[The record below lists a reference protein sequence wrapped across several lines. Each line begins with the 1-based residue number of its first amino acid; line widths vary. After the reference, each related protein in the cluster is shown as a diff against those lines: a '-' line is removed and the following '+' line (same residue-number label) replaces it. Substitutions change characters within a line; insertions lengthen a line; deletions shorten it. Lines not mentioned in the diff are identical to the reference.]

1 MKPKHNLLPAF
12 SLFLFLALFAALV
25 MYLSQQP
32 PNPLPANA
40 PPTDFSAE
48 RAFRHVEALAREPR
62 PIGTAAHART
72 RNYIMSELLALGLDP
87 QIQAATVVDPKSAV
101 DPKWSVA
108 GNVQNVIARLAGAGG
123 SKAILLVSHYDSVA
137 TGPGASDDGA
147 GVATLLETART
158 LKAGPPLKN
167 DVLLLFTDGEE
178 VGLLGARGFVEQHP
192 WAKEVGLALNFDT
205 GGDAGV
211 VYTYETSPGNAGLI
225 PEYAQAAPYP
235 VASSMMYEVYQTM
248 PNESDFTPLKQAGI
262 AGFNFAHIGGKYRYH
277 TMTENSDNLD
287 RRSLQHHGSY
297 ALSLTQHFGNM
308 DLTNL
313 HRDSNL
319 VYFNILNLGLLY
331 YPEAWALPLAI
342 LTALLFVGLVMF
354 GRARGS
360 VSLAGLL
367 LGALA
372 FLLDV
377 LVSTGAVWLVWQG
390 LLKLYPQYGAV
401 IDTHNGFFYWLAFIT
416 LTLAVTAALYNLLRR
431 RLRLADLALGA
442 LLWWL
447 IPTVVVSQVMPG
459 VSYWLE
465 WPLLF
470 SLIGLGLLWLLPGQ
484 ELAAWRR
491 VGLLAAAGVPALVIF
506 SWSIY
511 AFYLALGTDLMMVP
525 VFLMALLLG
534 LFIPH
539 LDLLARPFP
548 WALPAVAGLV
558 TVTAL
563 IAGSLTAAPDAAH
576 PQADSI
582 FYALN
587 ADTGQALWI
596 SEDSQPDVWTSQFL
610 GTAFK
615 RGELPELFPHL
626 SDEFLSA
633 PAPVLD
639 LATPKVDLL
648 SDRSTGGI
656 RTLRLHVTTPSQVP
670 WVEVSI
676 GSASPISAITLAGT
690 RIPYQD
696 DPAQSHPNGYLKTC
710 QYWAPPALGFDL
722 AVEVVPPGN
731 VKVFVRD
738 YGFGLPQIPG
748 FTYNP
753 RPADHMPRA
762 REYLPKNKT
771 DTVLVSKTFVFDEQ
785 K

>member
-1 MKPKHNLLPAF
+1 MKPKNNFLPAF
-12 SLFLFLALFAALV
+12 SLFLFLALLTAWV
-25 MYLSQQP
+25 IYLSQQAPNSLP
-32 PNPLPANA
+32 PNA

-62 PIGTAAHART
+62 PIGTAAHARA
-72 RNYIMSELLALGLDP
+72 RNYIVSELQALGFDP
-87 QIQAATVVDPKSAV
+87 QIQKATVVDPKSAV

-108 GNVQNVIARLAGAGG
+108 GNVQNVIARLAGMGG

-137 TGPGASDDGA
+137 TGPGASDDGV
-147 GVATLLETART
+147 GVATLLETARA

-178 VGLLGARGFVEQHP
+178 VGLLGARGFVEAHP

-225 PEYAQAAPYP
+225 PEYAQATPYP

-277 TMTENSDNLD
+277 TMTDNPDNLD

-297 ALSLTQHFGNM
+297 ALSLTQHFGNV

-313 HRDSNL
+313 RRDSNL
-319 VYFNILNLGLLY
+319 VYFNILNLAFLY

-354 GRARGS
+354 GRAQGR
-360 VSLAGLL
+360 VSLAGLVV
-367 LGALA
+367 GALA
-372 FLLDV
+372 FLFDV
-377 LVSTGAVWLVWQG
+377 FVSAGAVWMVWQG
-390 LLKLYPQYGAV
+390 LLKLYPQYSAV

-416 LTLAVTAALYNLLRR
+416 LTLAITTALYNLLRQR
-431 RLRLADLALGA
+431 CRLADLALGA

-447 IPTVVVSQVMPG
+447 ILTVVASQMVPG

-470 SLIGLGLLWLLPGQ
+470 SLIGLGLLWFLPGQ
-484 ELAAWRR
+484 ELAPWRR
-491 VGLLAAAGVPALVIF
+491 VVLLAAVGLPVLLIF
-506 SWSIY
+506 AWGIY
-511 AFYLALGTDLMMVP
+511 AFYLALGTELMMVP
-525 VFLMALLLG
+525 VLLMALLLG

-539 LDLLARPFP
+539 LDLFARPYP
-548 WALPAVAGLV
+548 WALPAVAGFV
-558 TVTAL
+558 SMTAL

-615 RGELPELFPHL
+615 RGELHELFPHL

-633 PAPVLD
+633 PAPVMD
-639 LATPKVDLL
+639 LAMPQVDLL

-656 RTLRLHVTTPSQVP
+656 RTLRLHVTTPSQTP

-676 GSASPISAITLAGT
+676 GSASPISAITSAGT

-696 DPAQSHPNGYLKTC
+696 GPAQSRPNGYWQTF
-710 QYWAPPALGFDL
+710 QYWAPPTQGFDL
-722 AVEVVPPGN
+722 AVEVAPPGN
-731 VKVFVRD
+731 VKVSVRG
-738 YGFGLPQIPG
+738 YAFGLPQIPG
-748 FTYNP
+748 FGYDR
-753 RPADHMPRA
+753 RPADRMPRA
-762 REYLPKNKT
+762 REFLPKNKT